1 MAGANVFILF
11 DTSNYMYRGFV
22 FAQDAI
28 AEFVRSLD
36 NPDRVAFYSY
46 SRDLSRA
53 TTLTPDRNQVLRGVR
68 TTVAGDDAAL
78 YNALLMTLK
87 DAGQNTGRKVVVVF
101 SNGPDNYSM
110 VPPEDV
116 AELAQSKGIPI
127 YMISTREAKLEPVS
141 STVFK
146 RMSAATGG
154 EAYFAKTWR
163 EQQKAFAS
171 IRNDL
176 AHLYSVSYYPQ
187 PNPNRGWRTITV
199 KLKGERMKRYPHP
212 DPQRLSAGKLARGG
226 GAGGSATVSR
236 AGFGNIELNRLTV
249 CKRRPKSRRFLS
261 TSRVLFDQTAEGC
274 AVLRV
279 GSSTR
284 KSDIVVRFGNS
295 LPALMH
301 KTVIL
306 FLVLIGVSST
316 VAAAPA
322 IPWTAGQA
330 NDWYSRQP
338 WLVGS
343 NFIPSTAINELEM
356 WQADTFDLPTIDR
369 ELGWAQG
376 LGMNTMRVFL
386 HNLLWQQDS
395 AGFLRRMEQ
404 FLQVAD
410 KHHIRIMF
418 VLLDSVWD
426 PYPKLGKQREPKP
439 HRP

>member
-1 MAGANVFILF
+1 MAKRFVLILAVVSAFLFTSTRWTAAQEGETSIRVEVDMVQLNVAVMDSKGNYVTGLKPSDFEVTEDGIPQKVATFGEGNEATRRVTAKADDSGQLRSRSLNGASDEPETTSELGSELGSAMAGANVFILF

-101 SNGPDNYSM
+101 SNGPDNASM

-199 KLKGERMKRYPHP
+199 KLKGER
-212 DPQRLSAGKLARGG
+212 ARRCRIRTRNGY
-226 GAGGSATVSR
+226 
-236 AGFGNIELNRLTV
+236 
-249 CKRRPKSRRFLS
+249 RPES
-261 TSRVLFDQTAEGC
+261 SRVSAERTAPP
-274 AVLRV
+274 AVV
-279 GSSTR
+279 E
-284 KSDIVVRFGNS
+284 
-295 LPALMH
+295 PA
-301 KTVIL
+301 
-306 FLVLIGVSST
+306 S
-316 VAAAPA
+316 AA
-322 IPWTAGQA
+322 
-330 NDWYSRQP
+330 
-338 WLVGS
+338 S
-343 NFIPSTAINELEM
+343 N
-356 WQADTFDLPTIDR
+356 
-369 ELGWAQG
+369 
-376 LGMNTMRVFL
+376 
-386 HNLLWQQDS
+386 
-395 AGFLRRMEQ
+395 
-404 FLQVAD
+404 
-410 KHHIRIMF
+410 
-418 VLLDSVWD
+418 
-426 PYPKLGKQREPKP
+426 
-439 HRP
+439 